1 MPKDT
6 KTKTA
11 KTTRSKKSSAL
22 LTSEAI
28 DAVAAVKKQ
37 TADAYEAA
45 SADRVARLAERSA
58 IRDET
63 EELKLRKLRADVAIL
78 ECKATNENIALQRR
92 RDLLCYKDAAVDQF
106 SAVIKIVHDAIE
118 RLPHTLRDRCHLD
131 AVQTE
136 KAAKVI
142 EELLVELSKVKV
154 ELKSADEVD
163 AMATGA
169 HRSKREVRAYASR
182 D

>member
-6 KTKTA
+6 KAKTKTP
-11 KTTRSKKSSAL
+11 RSKKTSAV
-22 LTSEAI
+22 LTREAI
-28 DAVAAVKKQ
+28 DAVTSVKKQ

-45 SADRVARLAERSA
+45 SADRAARLAERLA
-58 IRDET
+58 LRDET

-78 ECKATNENIALQRR
+78 ECKAVNENIALQRR
-92 RDLLCYKDAAVDQF
+92 RDLLCYKEAAVDQF

-131 AVQTE
+131 AAQT
-136 KAAKVI
+136 KNASKVI
-142 EELLVELSKVKV
+142 EDLLVELSKVKV

-163 AMATGA
+163 AMATGS

>member
-1 MPKDT
+1 
-6 KTKTA
+6 
-11 KTTRSKKSSAL
+11 
-22 LTSEAI
+22 
-28 DAVAAVKKQ
+28 
-37 TADAYEAA
+37 
-45 SADRVARLAERSA
+45 
-58 IRDET
+58 
-63 EELKLRKLRADVAIL
+63 
-78 ECKATNENIALQRR
+78 
-92 RDLLCYKDAAVDQF
+92 
-106 SAVIKIVHDAIE
+106 VIKIVHDAIE

-163 AMATGA
+163 SMATGA